1 MRRPRSEGLNGELR
15 AAMLG
20 PGESEKWSALEQ
32 RVERL
37 EEDMADVKTSL
48 RSIDGRLNSIE
59 VSIARIEGKISQ
71 SPTWIQLLVALIAT
85 WGAGVAIVAALIRF
99 APK

>member
-1 MRRPRSEGLNGELR
+1 
-15 AAMLG
+15 MLG